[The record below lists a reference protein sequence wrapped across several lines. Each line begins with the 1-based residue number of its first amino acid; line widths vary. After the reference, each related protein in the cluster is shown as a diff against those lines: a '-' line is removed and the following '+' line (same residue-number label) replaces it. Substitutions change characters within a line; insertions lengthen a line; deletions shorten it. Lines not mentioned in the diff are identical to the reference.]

1 MYPMTSQPKTENIL
15 RTQLI
20 LRNGL
25 YLNRQNN
32 KPFTGMAIELDR
44 NENNPFDLSKAIT
57 RIEYKNGKRDGCYN
71 YFHKNG
77 QLMFRG
83 NYTNG
88 KLQGLCEGFYE
99 NGQLERREN
108 YKNGKLQGSFEAFYH
123 HGQLIETGNFKD
135 GKRHGPWGWFDED
148 GNQVSGQI
156 FKNGN
161 CVETEFYGVYSC
173 TPIES
178 TGGFQKLLKLWLDKP

>member
-1 MYPMTSQPKTENIL
+1 MYPMTNQPRTENIL

-25 YLNRQNN
+25 YLNKQNN

-83 NYTNG
+83 NY
-88 KLQGLCEGFYE
+88 
-99 NGQLERREN
+99 
-108 YKNGKLQGSFEAFYH
+108 KNGKLHGPFEGFH
-123 HGQLIETGNFKD
+123 HYNGQLIETGDYKN
-135 GKRHGPWGWFDED
+135 GNPQGPWQRFDVN
-148 GNQVSGQI
+148 GNLVSSQI
-156 FKNGN
+156 FKNGKWI
-161 CVETEFYGVYSC
+161 EYEFDEGQ
-173 TPIES
+173 P
-178 TGGFQKLLKLWLDKP
+178 FLWMASHHFIYRKHKRW

>member
-1 MYPMTSQPKTENIL
+1 MMRDYLMTNQPRTENIL

-25 YLNRQNN
+25 YLNKQNN
-32 KPFTGMAIELDR
+32 KPFTGMAIEPVC

-83 NYTNG
+83 NY
-88 KLQGLCEGFYE
+88 
-99 NGQLERREN
+99 
-108 YKNGKLQGSFEAFYH
+108 KNGKLHGPFEGFH
-123 HGQLIETGNFKD
+123 HYNGQLIETGDYKN
-135 GKRHGPWGWFDED
+135 GNPQGPWQRFDVN
-148 GNQVSGQI
+148 GNLVSSQI
-156 FKNGN
+156 FKNGKWI
-161 CVETEFYGVYSC
+161 EYEFDEGQ
-173 TPIES
+173 P
-178 TGGFQKLLKLWLDKP
+178 FLWMASHHFIYRKHKRW